1 MFVLENLQQSQL
13 QSKFKFLI
21 TDNPT
26 IEYIED
32 QGQIQSQQIQN
43 VPTTATTTNQ
53 IISETNNSNNNQMDI
68 FSTAIADAN
77 INFDSYGHVVVE
89 EQQKNN
95 ENSTNSANGQVHE
108 VSQIQHQDDVEA
120 LMFDMHG
127 MDGSEEQNVYSFE
140 ELIASG
146 QIVTSSEGMGKFF
159 FNFSFF

>member
-1 MFVLENLQQSQL
+1 
-13 QSKFKFLI
+13 
-21 TDNPT
+21 
-26 IEYIED
+26 
-32 QGQIQSQQIQN
+32 
-43 VPTTATTTNQ
+43 
-53 IISETNNSNNNQMDI
+53 MDI